1 MPDWNLIA
9 TIVGVVA
16 AVFGIYLKQRA
27 DNAKAF
33 GEMATRLTSIEIK
46 LQIDDNSRA
55 NGVCAAETAQEL
67 KLLKHCAAQR
77 EACPALKEHRD
88 WVSPSQVIT
97 EPGKP

>member
-46 LQIDDNSRA
+46 LQIDDNSKA
-55 NGVCAAETAQEL
+55 NGAAAADNAAEL
-67 KLLKHCAAQR
+67 RLIKHCDAMR
-77 EACPALKEHRD
+77 KECPALKEHRD